1 MKRRDEC
8 GAVVLESTY
17 CILISIFV
25 LMFMLSFGFF
35 LYQNAVVTIITN
47 EAAELSVCKKR
58 LGLYPD

>member
-1 MKRRDEC
+1 MKIRDER
-8 GAVVLESTY
+8 GVVMLESTY
-17 CILISIFV
+17 ILISIIV

-47 EAAELSVCKKR
+47 EAAELSECKKR

>member
-25 LMFMLSFGFF
+25 LMFMLSFG
-35 LYQNAVVTIITN
+35 LVPSRIMRKIVCRLRLN
-47 EAAELSVCKKR
+47 EVSR
-58 LGLYPD
+58 Q

>member
-1 MKRRDEC
+1 MKIRDEC
-8 GAVVLESTY
+8 GVVMLESTY
-17 CILISIFV
+17 CILISIIV

-47 EAAELSVCKKR
+47 EAAELSECKKR